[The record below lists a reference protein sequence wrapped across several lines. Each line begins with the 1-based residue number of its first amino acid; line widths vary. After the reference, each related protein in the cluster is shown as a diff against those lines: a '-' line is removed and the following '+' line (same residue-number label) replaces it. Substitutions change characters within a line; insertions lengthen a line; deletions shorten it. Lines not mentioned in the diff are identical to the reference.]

1 MVPKKSLSFG
11 GGLRSGPDDGSLI
24 KASKRL
30 ARYPQIQLRH
40 QVVALLSVT
49 IAVKH
54 ERRQRERRRR
64 PRRRRLLNLHCDR

>member
-49 IAVKH
+49 IAVKA
-54 ERRQRERRRR
+54 RAAAARTTTTASTSPSAQST
-64 PRRRRLLNLHCDR
+64 L